1 MPNLCCVSPN
11 PKLKATDMN
20 INEAFPSNYLKAA
33 DLQGRTITVKISHVT
48 SEKLGDDNKLII
60 YFEGKQK
67 GMVLNKTNANNLA
80 FAFGPE
86 TDDWQGAEAQLYPT
100 MVDFQGRSVEAL
112 RIKPVPM
119 RRSTSHVPTRQWHQQ
134 KVCSRDQSRPNNIWS
149 ATDRSSQ

>member
-1 MPNLCCVSPN
+1 
-11 PKLKATDMN
+11 MN
-20 INEAFPSNYLKAA
+20 INDAFPSNYLKAA

-48 SEKLGDDNKLII
+48 SEKLGDDNKLIL
-60 YFEGKQK
+60 YFDGKQK

-112 RIKPVPM
+112 RIKPIPM
-119 RRSTSHVPTRQWHQQ
+119 RRSAPAQAANGGGKKFPNKGSYGRVTSGLPDDRDTEQQRQEYETSDEVPF
-134 KVCSRDQSRPNNIWS
+134 
-149 ATDRSSQ
+149 

>member
-1 MPNLCCVSPN
+1 
-11 PKLKATDMN
+11 MN

-48 SEKLGDDNKLII
+48 SEKLGDDNKLIL
-60 YFEGKQK
+60 YFDGKQK

-112 RIKPVPM
+112 RLKPIPM
-119 RRSTSHVPTRQWHQQ
+119 RRAAAQAANGGGKKFPDKGSYGRVTSGPPNDRDTEQQ
-134 KVCSRDQSRPNNIWS
+134 RYEHE
-149 ATDRSSQ
+149 TDDSEIPF

>member
-1 MPNLCCVSPN
+1 
-11 PKLKATDMN
+11 MN

-33 DLQGRTITVKISHVT
+33 DLQGRTITVKIKHVT
-48 SEKLGDDNKLII
+48 TERLGDDDKLII

-112 RIKPVPM
+112 RLKPVPM
-119 RRSTSHVPTRQWHQQ
+119 RRGTAQPAKKFPDKGSYGQVTSGPSGNQANESYQDDTDGEVPF
-134 KVCSRDQSRPNNIWS
+134 
-149 ATDRSSQ
+149 

>member
-1 MPNLCCVSPN
+1 
-11 PKLKATDMN
+11 MN

-33 DLQGRTITVKISHVT
+33 DLQGRTITVKISRVT
-48 SEKLGDDNKLII
+48 SEKLGDDNKLIL

-119 RRSTSHVPTRQWHQQ
+119 RRSTSPTSQPVNGTSKRFVHETSHGRITSGPPQI
-134 KVCSRDQSRPNNIWS
+134 DQANEGYQDDQGEEIPF
-149 ATDRSSQ
+149 